1 MKIKNLFY
9 LIINFHKLPK
19 YLLQYYKF
27 NKNNNIWTIKF
38 IDMLPILDE
47 DSGEMLFDSH
57 YVYHTGWASRVLK
70 EIGASKLVDISSSI
84 MFCSAVSA
92 FIKVE
97 HYDFR
102 KADLSLPG
110 IKCGQ
115 ENLLNLSFN
124 NNSIECL
131 SCMHV
136 IEHVGLG
143 RYGDDINLHDDK
155 NAANELI
162 RVLSKNGFLLV
173 VLPLGEKSKIR
184 FNAHRIYSFDIV
196 INMFNSLSLKEFS
209 FYNDKT
215 NEFKKNA
222 LPSDIMGSEYGCGC
236 FVFQKIYLK

>member
-1 MKIKNLFY
+1 MKIKNINY
-9 LIINFHKLPK
+9 LITNLYKIPN
-19 YLLQYYKF
+19 YLFQYYKF
-27 NKNNNIWTIKF
+27 KKNININNKWNIKF
-38 IDMLPILDE
+38 TDMLPILDE
-47 DSGEMLFDSH
+47 DSSVMSFDSH

-70 EIGASKLVDISSSI
+70 EIGTSKLVDISSSI

-97 HYDFR
+97 HYDIR
-102 KADLSLPG
+102 KTDFNLPG
-110 IKCGQ
+110 IECGQ

-143 RYGDDINLHDDK
+143 RYGDEININDDK
-155 NAANELI
+155 TAANELI

-173 VLPLGEKSKIR
+173 VLPLGERSKIR
-184 FNAHRIYSFDIV
+184 FNAHRIYTFEIV
-196 INMFNSLSLKEFS
+196 INMFYGLTIKEFS
-209 FYNDKT
+209 FYNDTT

-222 LPSDIMGSEYGCGC
+222 LPSDILGSEYGCGC
-236 FVFQKIYLK
+236 FVFQKI